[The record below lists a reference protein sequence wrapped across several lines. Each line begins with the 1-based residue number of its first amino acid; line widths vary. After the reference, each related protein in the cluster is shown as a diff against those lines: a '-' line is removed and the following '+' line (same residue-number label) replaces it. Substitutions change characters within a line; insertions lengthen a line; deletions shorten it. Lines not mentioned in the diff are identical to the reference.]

1 MKVVAISD
9 TIKSGETFDVTG
21 DRGCLK
27 KVLVEGSE
35 IIPPGVTA
43 IIEYTGRLLDGTIF
57 DSSIARGAPFTFK
70 VGSREVIL
78 GWDLGVATMKKGEK
92 CRFLL
97 VSEYAYGKERVGPI
111 PPNSTVE
118 YEVELMGWEGKQT
131 EAFALLP
138 LVTMSVFLSLLGCF
152 IGSLFYKL

>member
-1 MKVVAISD
+1 MIDNK
-9 TIKSGETFDVTG
+9 TKYGEAFDVTG
-21 DRGCLK
+21 DKGCLK
-27 KVLVEGSE
+27 KILVEGRE
-35 IIPPGVTA
+35 IIPSGVTA
-43 IIEYTGRLLDGTIF
+43 IIEYTGRLLDGTVF
-57 DSSIARGAPFTFK
+57 DSSIARGMPFTFK
-70 VGSREVIL
+70 IGSREVIL

-118 YEVELMGWEGKQT
+118 YEVELIGWEGQRKET
-131 EAFALLP
+131 IALLP